1 MSIQLLDPPDRSDTS
16 VTLARRF
23 DNILNRLDPKL
34 DDLILRVSHAVDIA
48 QSALD
53 QSKDTTLLLSQIS
66 HELNDEISS
75 VPAWKRVSD
84 QLGHYINGGET
95 PRSKTVK
102 RDLKLVKDVVRD
114 ISSLLDNLE
123 RARSALLDYQSH
135 TAGFKASLYGVHL
148 AANGTL
154 DLESELRILSPLM
167 TEFGTALDIAK
178 SQRFGRVDVRKA
190 NILDP
195 APPPAPS
202 S

>member
-1 MSIQLLDPPDRSDTS
+1 MEMVDPPDRQDTS

-34 DDLILRVSHAVDIA
+34 DELILRVSHAVDIA

-53 QSKDTTLLLSQIS
+53 QSKETTLLLSQIS

-84 QLGHYINGGET
+84 QVGHYINGGQV
-95 PRSKTVK
+95 PRSKTVS
-102 RDLKLVKDVVRD
+102 RDLKLVKNVVED

-123 RARSALLDYQSH
+123 RARSALVDYQSH

-154 DLESELRILSPLM
+154 DLESELRILTPLM
-167 TEFGTALDIAK
+167 SEFGTALDSAK
-178 SQRFGRVDVRKA
+178 EQRFGGGRVETRKA
-190 NILDP
+190 HIID
-195 APPPAPS
+195 PPPEH
-202 S
+202 